1 MRIRDHFATGDV
13 GALARLHGALYARE
27 FGYGVAFEAYCA
39 QGIAEIALEF
49 DAARDRVWLCDDDA
63 GALAGSLFLR
73 DRGDDG
79 AQLRFFLL
87 APALRGQGLGKRLMQ
102 EFMAALGS
110 RRAYL
115 WTTDDLAAAAS
126 LYTRHGFE
134 LTESVPSTRFGKP
147 LVEQK
152 YEFSPGR

>member
-1 MRIRDHFATGDV
+1 
-13 GALARLHGALYARE
+13 
-27 FGYGVAFEAYCA
+27 
-39 QGIAEIALEF
+39 
-49 DAARDRVWLCDDDA
+49 
-63 GALAGSLFLR
+63 
-73 DRGDDG
+73 
-79 AQLRFFLL
+79 
-87 APALRGQGLGKRLMQ
+87 
-102 EFMAALGS
+102 MAALGS